1 MSSDSFSLKTENAE
15 TGKGFSI
22 HPPLCESAVAHEE
35 SSIDPL
41 ESVKE
46 KFEDINAGDGIN
58 VKEKTRDVVKAFEGI
73 IVVSIWSTSHKKKS
87 GLKLQE
93 VQVRIPKLN
102 IRKEHREEKYA
113 FPCLYPTC
121 KLAFESRDLLK
132 LHMKSQHSS
141 EKPLFSKD
149 HGSKSVFV
157 KKGSMKA
164 HIQSEL
170 TKSFDCDF
178 KDCNMTFTTKA
189 TLKRHIKCVH
199 RKALPV

>member
-1 MSSDSFSLKTENAE
+1 MKL
-15 TGKGFSI
+15 
-22 HPPLCESAVAHEE
+22 
-35 SSIDPL
+35 
-41 ESVKE
+41 
-46 KFEDINAGDGIN
+46 EDINAGDGIN

-73 IVVSIWSTSHKKKS
+73 TVESIWSTSHKKKS

-121 KLAFESRDLLK
+121 KLAFESKDLLK

-178 KDCNMTFTTKA
+178 KDCNMTFTTKV
-189 TLKRHIKCVH
+189 TLKRHIKSVH
-199 RKALPV
+199 SKSLINVANT